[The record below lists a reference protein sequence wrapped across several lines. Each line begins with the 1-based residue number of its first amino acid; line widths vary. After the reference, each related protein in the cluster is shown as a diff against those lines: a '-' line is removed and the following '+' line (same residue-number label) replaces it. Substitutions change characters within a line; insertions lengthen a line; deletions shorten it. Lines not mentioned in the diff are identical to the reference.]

1 MGGIPMYEV
10 SISTHFSAAHHL
22 RGYQGSCAAPHGH
35 NWEVEV
41 FVQGEELN
49 GTGILL
55 DFKQLKLAVQE
66 ELSCL
71 DHTDLNTVDA
81 FRESNPTSENLA
93 RHLFR
98 ALSGRLTQAGCRVSK
113 VSVKETPGS
122 KASYWEA

>member
-1 MGGIPMYEV
+1 MYEV

-22 RGYQGSCAAPHGH
+22 RGYQGSCASPHGH

-41 FVQGEELN
+41 FVQGEGLN
-49 GTGILL
+49 GTGILV
-55 DFKQLKLAVQE
+55 DFKHLKGAVQE
-66 ELSCL
+66 ELERL
-71 DHTDLNTVDA
+71 DHTDLNTLEA
-81 FRESNPTSENLA
+81 FRDSNPTSENLA

-98 ALSGRLTQAGCRVSK
+98 ALAGRFAQAGCRVSK